1 MMMNDRRPLRQPQAT
16 GKAVG
21 GGGVETGMYMNIL
34 ARTLLMSIKQQTRR
48 FIMKVIRQI
57 RTG

>member
-21 GGGVETGMYMNIL
+21 GGGGNGNVYEYL
-34 ARTLLMSIKQQTRR
+34 S
-48 FIMKVIRQI
+48 
-57 RTG
+57 